1 MKPYQKK
8 ATPKP
13 MKAKATYHRW
23 SEPDE
28 TFIRHTYDWK
38 ASDVAAALNLTV
50 GQIRNKRA
58 QLRKLDA
65 AEKFVH
71 VADAQAKAEVEAL
84 DKNLQRAWKHPLTS
98 KEQDAKLKS
107 FTLYEG
113 IYDEGEPADDRT
125 VWQRIGDIV
134 KRVMRLA

>member
-13 MKAKATYHRW
+13 MKAKAPYHRW

-28 TFIRHTYDWK
+28 TFIRSTYSWR

-50 GQIRNKRA
+50 GQVRNKRT
-58 QLRKLDA
+58 QLRRLDT
-65 AEKFVH
+65 AENFVH
-71 VADAQAKAEVEAL
+71 VADAQVKVEIETL
-84 DKNLQRAWKHPLTS
+84 DKNLQRAWKYPLTS
-98 KEQDAKLKS
+98 KEQDAKLRS
-107 FTLYEG
+107 FTLYDG
-113 IYDEGEPADDRT
+113 IYDEGEPELVTLRAR
-125 VWQRIGDIV
+125 VWNAL